1 MSPCINKVNQSV
13 IHLVIY
19 LVKYN
24 KNIQEISKKPL
35 GGRIH
40 GYRRIFINTNDN
52 SFLPM
57 IIKVLIFY
65 QVSKLN
71 QKMRNR
77 NKGKRNLV
85 ENYLNRK

>member
-1 MSPCINKVNQSV
+1 MDTEEFLLILMIIV
-13 IHLVIY
+13 
-19 LVKYN
+19 
-24 KNIQEISKKPL
+24 
-35 GGRIH
+35 
-40 GYRRIFINTNDN
+40 
-52 SFLPM
+52 FLPM

-71 QKMRNR
+71 QKMCNR